1 MRFGPGLL
9 SAATTRTAFAV
20 RAAFAVLVAPVLAA
34 CGDEASPPWGSQAT
48 GSIQGGE
55 SLAAPTVDCKQTGTA
70 CSTWTYL
77 YACYFGPT
85 ASGHGGGCSA
95 QTACHVNAA
104 SPGTSASGFVCGS
117 TKNDCWQGMTLGENP
132 NLPTLVHTNK
142 APSQY
147 LYGVL
152 YQDGTDGGVS
162 SNNMPT
168 SSAVLLSAPPV
179 MPGFTKAEMACIKG
193 WVAAGAQND

>member
-1 MRFGPGLL
+1 MRSGPGLP
-9 SAATTRTAFAV
+9 SAATTRTAFAG
-20 RAAFAVLVAPVLAA
+20 RAAFAVLVAPAMLAA

-77 YACYFGPT
+77 YACYF
-85 ASGHGGGCSA
+85 
-95 QTACHVNAA
+95 
-104 SPGTSASGFVCGS
+104 GTSASGFVCGS